1 MARSSGIKLALTGL
15 FVVLAWVATGTG
27 ARSPVNVTPPMT
39 VSVGELPHQGSET
52 YRRILQGGPFL
63 YEKDGIVFGNRERQL
78 PIKPR
83 GYYHEYTVPTP
94 GAHNRGIR
102 RIVCGGPLTTPD
114 ACYYTADHYD
124 SFRQIV
130 P

>member
-15 FVVLAWVATGTG
+15 FVVLAWVATETE
-27 ARSPVNVTPPMT
+27 ARSPASAPPAMT
-39 VSVGELPHQGSET
+39 VSVGELPHQGTET
-52 YRRILQGGPFL
+52 YRRILQGGPFP
-63 YEKDGIVFGNRERQL
+63 YEKDGIVFGNRERLL

-83 GYYHEYTVPTP
+83 GYYREYTVPTP

-102 RIVCGGPLTTPD
+102 RIVCGGPPQTPD
-114 ACYYTADHYD
+114 ACYYTADHYG
-124 SFRQIV
+124 SFRQIA